1 MSARPLAEPTGRA
14 PRRYASREY
23 AADDKPRNAFV
34 ADHLNWVAGAP
45 PAARTLS
52 VQVKTRHGEQSHSA
66 EVTLD
71 AEGRAHVQLHGRDK
85 GLAPGQFA
93 AWYEGEVCLGSGVI
107 SEEGL

>member
-1 MSARPLAEPTGRA
+1 MRPH
-14 PRRYASREY
+14 PRQYN
-23 AADDKPRNAFV
+23 AATDDKPRNAFI
-34 ADHLNWVAGAP
+34 ADSLNWVAGAP
-45 PAARTLS
+45 PPAAAAGSTLS

-71 AEGRAHVQLHGRDK
+71 AVGRAHVQLHGRDK

-93 AWYEGEVCLGSGVI
+93 AWYDGDVCLGSGVI